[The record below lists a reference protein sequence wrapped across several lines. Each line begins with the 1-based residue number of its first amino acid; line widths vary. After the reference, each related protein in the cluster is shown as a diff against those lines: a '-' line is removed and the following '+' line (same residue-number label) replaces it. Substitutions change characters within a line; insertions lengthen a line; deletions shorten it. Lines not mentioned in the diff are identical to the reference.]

1 MLLKIYNPS
10 GKLVTATQDFSYSG
24 AAMGEKTISCTLL
37 SAQKLDI
44 RPNSY
49 TEFRG
54 ERYLVRNEPSI
65 KRTAGTGVRGDAFQ
79 TSIVFTSK
87 QYELVDCDF
96 MDYVLNDDM
105 YYTGMDSFSFY
116 GDVYDL
122 CRRIQANLDG
132 QYSGAERW
140 VIRMPCKGYDAPQ
153 PITDIGWSDRV
164 LNSET
169 LQISPSNEN
178 CWNALARCNSD
189 FGFFFYLDT
198 AKKLIYVGVEYPEF
212 RVENELI
219 TFEYGKGNGLYE
231 IQRDV
236 EANTV
241 ITKLRVKGSDRNI
254 DRNYLRNESF
264 PRFTQNLQLPVFR
277 DTRHQARP
285 TDYLLADQKLI
296 DYFGVRPGSK
306 TFDDIYPSI
315 TGVKDGNDNAI
326 DEIHAIEQLDDT
338 IEANGDLVQ
347 SYFYV
352 YLYDLGFDINE
363 FLTSEDATMSM
374 KTGYCA
380 GIDFKIVEA
389 SPLSAVE
396 PYYNEGCRWKF
407 RLEKD
412 VTSSNNYVIPSGN
425 VKPKKGDKFVLLY
438 ILMPESY
445 VTGAEEKLEEAAQK
459 YLDENSRSK
468 ISYTLNLDEIY
479 LANRPIVARALKE
492 AISMRIVDNELG
504 DMQADDGRFY
514 TVKSVQNL
522 VITYKAE
529 QQIPSYQITLAEK
542 IISNPINR
550 IENEIGNIAQN
561 VQNNGSQNTVNR
573 RNGIRNSRNLRAL
586 RDKLFDTDGYFDP
599 ENIRPNSIETQY
611 LAVGAKSRDFTTN
624 KISMKAYKEGDV
636 FKVSLSTGYINH
648 RALWWGGG
656 DQAPTDVDK
665 FTWGIND
672 AVIQELSENDKDYYI
687 YVKAE
692 RMSQLAEWFV
702 STDKL
707 QYDFDKDYYYLL
719 LGVIYPV
726 QEDRRDI
733 SLVNGMAYIAGGAIY
748 GDVIKSI
755 NYVDDDS
762 NEGSMYDLNNGKFRL
777 GNSKSGMDFGV
788 SEDNTLSIAGA
799 INALSAILGGF
810 IIDNEKIQSLA
821 KTSLNLSYKEEEIS
835 TGNGYIDAEG
845 NQIFEADSLYRYSS
859 FNSIGKDDKYVI
871 VNSMG
876 VDSPAK
882 AITFYDQSFNK
893 ISASENVGL
902 GIEQKVEKPK
912 NAAYFSVSYHMNYPF
927 ILDVFGD
934 ERVNMVLNGS
944 DGSGSLA
951 AGGISWNSKG
961 SQRIKGKFESNSSGD
976 RIIIDPL
983 TRQIKLIS
991 VNGDVAGTWSFSN
1004 LGGSTID
1011 IDGVQL
1017 SGRGLDNN
1025 YSDYRYKFSL
1035 SDQGI
1040 NCIEYDEDYNV
1051 ARGFSATMS
1060 VLDNYLF
1067 VRMSG
1072 LPTTGN
1078 GLPAGFLYRSGD
1090 TIKIKT

>member
-24 AAMGEKTISCTLL
+24 AAMGEKTISSTLL
-37 SAQKLDI
+37 SAQKLNLP
-44 RPNSY
+44 PNSY
-49 TEFRG
+49 AEFRG
-54 ERYLVRNEPSI
+54 EKYLVRNEPSI
-65 KRTAGTGVRGDAFQ
+65 KRTSATGIRGDAFQ

-140 VIRMPCKGYDAPQ
+140 VILMPCKGYDDPQ
-153 PITDIGWSDRV
+153 PVTNIGWGDRI
-164 LNSET
+164 LESET

-178 CWNALARCNSD
+178 CWNALTRSNSD

-285 TDYLLADQKLI
+285 TDYLLANQNLI

-315 TGVKDGNDNAI
+315 EGMVDANNNPIDTIGGVEDI
-326 DEIHAIEQLDDT
+326 DDT
-338 IEANGDLVQ
+338 IKENGDLVQ

-363 FLTSEDATMSM
+363 YLTSEDATLSM
-374 KTGYCA
+374 KTGYCVTN
-380 GIDFKIVEA
+380 FKIVEA
-389 SPLSAVE
+389 SPLSSAD
-396 PYYNEGCRWKF
+396 PHYADGCRWKF

-412 VTSSNNYVIPSGN
+412 VTSSANYILPSGN

-445 VTGAEEKLEEAAQK
+445 VTGAEERLEEAAQK

-468 ISYTLNLDEIY
+468 ISYTVNLDEIY

-504 DMQADDGRFY
+504 DMEADDGSFY

-550 IENEIGNIAQN
+550 IENEIGNIAEN

-586 RDKLFDTDGYFDP
+586 RDKIFDTDGYFDP
-599 ENIRPNSIETQY
+599 ENIRPNSIETGY

-624 KISMKAYKEGDV
+624 KISMKAYKEDDV

-656 DQAPTDVDK
+656 DEAPADVDK

-672 AVIQELSENDKDYYI
+672 AASQELSENDKDYYI

-692 RMSQLAEWFV
+692 RSTGLAEWFV

-733 SLVNGMAYIAGGAIY
+733 SLVNGMAYISGGAIY

-762 NEGSMYDLNNGKFRL
+762 NEGSMYDLNNGKVRL
-777 GNSKSGMDFGV
+777 GNKFKGLLIDIVNKVFLLFGV
-788 SEDNTLSIAGA
+788 TLEFKNANDELVSKIDGDTGAAMFGKGANT
-799 INALSAILGGF
+799 F
-810 IIDNEKIQSLA
+810 
-821 KTSLNLSYKEEEIS
+821 
-835 TGNGYIDAEG
+835 
-845 NQIFEADSLYRYSS
+845 
-859 FNSIGKDDKYVI
+859 
-871 VNSMG
+871 
-876 VDSPAK
+876 
-882 AITFYDQSFNK
+882 
-893 ISASENVGL
+893 SENGDVSLSG
-902 GIEQKVEKPK
+902 GVHKF
-912 NAAYFSVSYHMNYPF
+912 NADKSMDLAGGN
-927 ILDVFGD
+927 ILYDL
-934 ERVNMVLNGS
+934 LNG
-944 DGSGSLA
+944 L
-951 AGGISWNSKG
+951 
-961 SQRIKGKFESNSSGD
+961 RLMGKFESNKDGNC
-976 RIIIDPL
+976 IVIDPV
-983 TRQIKLIS
+983 TRSLRMLHGDLVIFELDFFVNDSFAGPRMKFYLYNMQTGKIHTS
-991 VNGDVAGTWSFSN
+991 VY
-1004 LGGSTID
+1004 
-1011 IDGVQL
+1011 IDG
-1017 SGRGLDNN
+1017 G
-1025 YSDYRYKFSL
+1025 
-1035 SDQGI
+1035 
-1040 NCIEYDEDYNV
+1040 
-1051 ARGFSATMS
+1051 A
-1060 VLDNYLF
+1060 
-1067 VRMSG
+1067 
-1072 LPTTGN
+1072 
-1078 GLPAGFLYRSGD
+1078 
-1090 TIKIKT
+1090 IKIQKSDNKVFFIADAYQSKIWIDAESLPQGRDNAYPREVYMDGETLKVFRYTD